1 MLGEKICVGFKLS
14 IRMASNLYQ
23 KKPIVGVFISKIE
36 TRLLQNS
43 VDLGVRVCHDC
54 NVAEDVKCIEVSCE
68 MIGGRNQE
76 D

>member
-1 MLGEKICVGFKLS
+1 MLGEKFCVGFKLS

-54 NVAEDVKCIEVSCE
+54 NVAEDVAVK
-68 MIGGRNQE
+68 GQNQE